1 MSTFSWQEGG
11 VPRGLQP
18 GARHGA
24 PGPPWPPHAIPARAC
39 GHVAPTHSARSCSGR
54 ITRARAGRAG
64 RSAGARPPRPP
75 ASDLRRL
82 AHGPTR
88 YAPGVRGGRPWP
100 PAPCF
105 ARTLPLG
112 YLFIDTPVTRQRE
125 RGAPRRPVPP
135 LASAH
140 SRLPGAP
147 YRVSHEQ
154 LVPLDES
161 VSARGGSA
169 VGTRQGDALS
179 PGGPEDFLRGFHRD
193 GIDGRPDWEE
203 VGGGREE

>member
-1 MSTFSWQEGG
+1 M
-11 VPRGLQP
+11 PRGLQP

-64 RSAGARPPRPP
+64 RSAGARPPSLPRPPRPP

-88 YAPGVRGGRPWP
+88 YAPGVRGGRPGL
-100 PAPCF
+100 
-105 ARTLPLG
+105 LPLALLG
-112 YLFIDTPVTRQRE
+112 PCLWVYLFIDTPVTRQRE
-125 RGAPRRPVPP
+125 RGAPRRPVLP

-169 VGTRQGDALS
+169 VGTRQGDALP

-193 GIDGRPDWEE
+193 GVDGRPDWEE
-203 VGGGREE
+203 VGSGREE